1 MYCGC
6 DICDKVFY
14 EEFRTNH
21 LRSGYHKRL
30 ANLIIR
36 KYIIVKPN
44 GVGETIPEYLISHYR
59 KYEK

>member
-1 MYCGC
+1 MYWSC
-6 DICDKVFY
+6 DSCDKVIY

-30 ANLIIR
+30 ANSIIR

-44 GVGETIPEYLISHYR
+44 GLVKKTQNI
-59 KYEK
+59 